1 MIQNINFE
9 EEIKKLTGLKRR
21 RGEKNISNKKYR
33 SFNVKM
39 NNIKVETL
47 TVSKKTS
54 LMYDIKECLV
64 YHATEEDFKNP
75 IQYIDN
81 LWRKNSSTGI
91 IKIIPPTT
99 WLEYNNKV
107 FNQYYLPK
115 FENSENKL
123 ETRIQTLNKL
133 FYGKVNYY

>member
-1 MIQNINFE
+1 MIQNKNFE

-21 RGEKNISNKKYR
+21 RGKKNISNRKCR
-33 SFNVKM
+33 SFGIKM
-39 NNIKVETL
+39 NNIKVEIP
-47 TVSKKTS
+47 TVSKNTPFI
-54 LMYDIKECLV
+54 YDIKECLE

-75 IQYIDN
+75 IQYINN
-81 LWRKNSSTGI
+81 LWRKNNSTGI
-91 IKIIPPTT
+91 IKIHPPST

-115 FENSENKL
+115 FEKSDIKL